1 MKVIVQHIE
10 MKIEIMIRHNAVD
23 EKDGLLRPSSRENK
37 RDERAQVKYLK
48 LSFHG

>member
-23 EKDGLLRPSSRENK
+23 RRK
-37 RDERAQVKYLK
+37 RWTFETIVKRKYERAQVKYLK

>member
-23 EKDGLLRPSSRENK
+23 MTKKMD
-37 RDERAQVKYLK
+37 
-48 LSFHG
+48 F